1 MLAGHSR
8 NGSSPDWLLRR
19 PIRSCPLLVD
29 TRSLAARTAEIGGQP
44 ITPHSDDGVRRF
56 CGGRG
61 HSSQAAIS
69 IPRTFAIT
77 LGLPRLQGFAA
88 GPPTDNVTEPYQIYI
103 FILLMYNSD
112 MQISIY
118 QIGAERK
125 RWQDTSFA
133 RPDGRIEYREKKEF
147 GNRHAVFERGAYF
160 GTVHHDQFNAT
171 DVPFGTIRHIS
182 NYVDEQTG
190 IKHTLPIVGGLALG
204 LYLLYR
210 SSK

>member
-1 MLAGHSR
+1 M
-8 NGSSPDWLLRR
+8 D
-19 PIRSCPLLVD
+19 
-29 TRSLAARTAEIGGQP
+29 
-44 ITPHSDDGVRRF
+44 SDIAYATVK
-56 CGGRG
+56 
-61 HSSQAAIS
+61 IS
-69 IPRTFAIT
+69 HKV
-77 LGLPRLQGFAA
+77 LPA
-88 GPPTDNVTEPYQIYI
+88 PYQIYI
-103 FILLMYNSD
+103 FILLMHNSD

-118 QIGAERK
+118 QIGAERE